1 MKKIFAII
9 FALSFVLTSYADNE
23 GTKTETANNPEPVPV
38 ETISISGTVLD
49 VISGE
54 ALTGVEVSI
63 EGTDIKTYT
72 DFDGN
77 YTLKNLT
84 PGKYNLIASYISY
97 NKSLVENLSVKK
109 GSEKVEIKM
118 QSSK

>member
-1 MKKIFAII
+1 MKKVFAII

-23 GTKTETANNPEPVPV
+23 GIKTLTRNSPEPAPI
-38 ETISISGTVLD
+38 ETTSISGTVLD
-49 VISGE
+49 VASGE

-77 YTLKNLT
+77 YTIKNIA

-109 GSEKVEIKM
+109 ENEKIEIKM

>member
-9 FALSFVLTSYADNE
+9 FTLSFVLTSYADNE
-23 GTKTETANNPEPVPV
+23 GIKTESNNSPEPAPV
-38 ETISISGTVLD
+38 ETTSISGTVLD

-84 PGKYNLIASYISY
+84 PGKYNIIASYISY
-97 NKSLVENLSVKK
+97 SKSLIENFSVKK